1 MRNLVVGFAA
11 GAAFVYYLPQL
22 KKAVQG
28 VQSDGVDRQREA
40 VVTAINLAAEKATE
54 KISPETDTPPA

>member
-11 GAAFVYYLPQL
+11 GAAFVYYLPQI

-28 VQSDGVDRQREA
+28 VQTDGLDEQREK
-40 VVTAINLAAEKATE
+40 VVNVINLGAEKVTE
-54 KISPETDTPPA
+54 KLSPESDTPPA